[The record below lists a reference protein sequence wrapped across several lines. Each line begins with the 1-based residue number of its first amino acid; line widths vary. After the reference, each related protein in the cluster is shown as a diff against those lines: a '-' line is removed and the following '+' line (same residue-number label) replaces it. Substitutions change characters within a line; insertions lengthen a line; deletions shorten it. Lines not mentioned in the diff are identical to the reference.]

1 MPDYLGNP
9 PGSPS
14 SGSVGHLNQMASQPT
29 PPPIN
34 LSDWE
39 ALAAAKLPAMA
50 RDYFAGGAEDEATVS
65 GNIAAFEHWA
75 FRYRVLT
82 GGGTDTTTVLFDR
95 HHSSPVLLAP
105 TAMQGLAHP
114 EGEIAAAVGARQA
127 DTIYCAS
134 TVSTRSLEEIATVG
148 GDRWFQ
154 LYVFRDRDVSL
165 DLVRRAEEAGYS
177 ALVIT
182 VDTPVL
188 GRRERDMRNQFALPE
203 GLTYANF
210 EGRAARSG
218 AAPIGASAIT
228 RYVADLFDS
237 TLTWEDA
244 AWLIKQ
250 TRLPVLLKGIVR
262 ADDAV
267 SAVDAGAAGVIVSNH
282 GGRQLDHAIG
292 TLDALPEVAAAVGD
306 RGVVMVDGGIR
317 RGTDVLKALCLGAR
331 AVLIGRPYVWALA
344 ADGASGVE
352 QLLLALQNEVRTS
365 LALIGAPSVAEL
377 IADMVWAPRGFT
389 RPGAP
394 G

>member
-1 MPDYLGNP
+1 M
-9 PGSPS
+9 
-14 SGSVGHLNQMASQPT
+14 VSQPI

-34 LSDWE
+34 LADWE
-39 ALAAAKLPAMA
+39 VLAAAKLPVMV

-65 GNIAAFEHWA
+65 GNVAAFERWA

-82 GGGTDTTTVLFDR
+82 GGGADTTSVLFDR
-95 HHSSPVLLAP
+95 HYSSPVLLAP
-105 TAMQGLAHP
+105 TAMQALAHP
-114 EGEIAAAVGARQA
+114 EGEIAAAIGARQS
-127 DTIYCAS
+127 DTVYCAS
-134 TVSTRSLEEIATVG
+134 TLSTRSLEEIAAVG
-148 GDRWFQ
+148 CDRWFQ

-188 GRRERDMRNQFALPE
+188 GRRERDMRNQFALPA

-210 EGRAARSG
+210 EGRAARPG
-218 AAPIGASAIT
+218 AAPIGTSAMT

-237 TLTWEDA
+237 KLTWADA

-267 SAVDAGAAGVIVSNH
+267 SAVEAGAAGVIVSNH

-292 TLDALPEVAAAVGD
+292 TLDALPAVAAAVGD
-306 RGVVMVDGGIR
+306 RAVVMVDGGVR

-352 QLLLALQNEVRTS
+352 QLLLALQNEVRTN
-365 LALIGAPSVAEL
+365 LDLIGAPNLSEL
-377 IADMVWAPRGFT
+377 STDMVWAPRGYT
-389 RPGAP
+389 PPAGS